1 MNQPVD
7 PTRIIVFPCIL
18 SYPSLF
24 EKKRWEDN
32 DKEYYQTDLWF
43 PVNEQRYQENF
54 ATLAAAR
61 AAAISGKWGANP
73 PHKMYDPIRNLA
85 DVRDL
90 PEGMSG
96 FFVRAK
102 SAVKV
107 AVRRKDP
114 NSPPGRDVYI
124 DVTNPEDVYPGV
136 VAAVSLTAL
145 AFDSEKQKGVSFW
158 LNQVVL
164 LRDGVRLGGVGSKS
178 AEEEFGNT
186 LTGQFGVLTTADA
199 RTAATM
205 APAAPMVP
213 PGQYA
218 PQAPPG
224 YAAAPPMPQAPPMPV
239 QNIPPMP
246 QAPPQYAPQAPP
258 MAPQYAPPQY
268 APQAPP
274 MAPQYAPPGPHIPG
288 MPGHQL
294 PY

>member
-43 PVNEQRYQENF
+43 PVSEQRYQENF

-145 AFDSEKQKGVSFW
+145 AFDTEKQKGVSFW

-164 LRDGVRLGGVGSKS
+164 LRDGVRLGGVGAKS

-205 APAAPMVP
+205 APAAPMVR
-213 PGQYA
+213 QYA
-218 PQAPPG
+218 PQTPPG
-224 YAAAPPMPQAPPMPV
+224 YATPPMPQAPPMPA
-239 QNIPPMP
+239 QNVPP
-246 QAPPQYAPQAPP
+246 QFAPPGAMYPVAAQPPQPLQFAPP
-258 MAPQYAPPQY
+258 GTMYPAAP
-268 APQAPP
+268 
-274 MAPQYAPPGPHIPG
+274 PQYAPPGPHIPG
-288 MPGHQL
+288 MPGQPL